1 VPRPRKNNAEYFSH
15 DKDMRND
22 ERMLAVRNKFQHV
35 GYSIWNMI
43 LEKLTN
49 AENFELKYD
58 NKSLELWSGDFQ
70 SVLGAEIKEIVEYFI
85 DLELLI
91 EEDGMIF
98 SPELKK
104 RLQPVLD
111 KRERAR
117 RDAEDQKRDDDG
129 QFATDNPD
137 DSDVPVA
144 ETPQSK
150 VKQSKTNNIKPTTSP
165 EAEELTV
172 FLFQKIHE
180 VNPAFRFD
188 ESVMKRKI
196 ATSAGDIDKML
207 RIDKRTRDQI
217 MVVIDYVFGGEINGR
232 TFPGDTFWQTNI
244 ESGLKLRKHFV
255 RLVGKIGVDVKKEEE
270 SKGLSIRQ

>member
-1 VPRPRKNNAEYFSH
+1 MAKKLPSFPFYAQDFLSSLDVQMMSAEEVGAYILLLANSWIQPKQCFLPNEKKALGFLGKIPE
-15 DKDMRND
+15 DKWETIGKKIMKKFVVEGD
-22 ERMLAVRNKFQHV
+22 EIYNERLL
-35 GYSIWNMI
+35 
-43 LEKLTN
+43 LEKT
-49 AENFELKYD
+49 KYEKFCEKQQ
-58 NKSLELWSGDFQ
+58 NNG
-70 SVLGAEIKEIVEYFI
+70 
-85 DLELLI
+85 
-91 EEDGMIF
+91 
-98 SPELKK
+98 KK
-104 RLQPVLD
+104 GGRPP
-111 KRERAR
+111 KP
-117 RDAEDQKRDDDG
+117 
-129 QFATDNPD
+129 TDNPVVN
-137 DSDVPVA
+137 SG
-144 ETPQSK
+144 
-150 VKQSKTNNIKPTTSP
+150 KPNGKPKKSLSPSPSPSPSTTTTSP

-255 RLVGKIGVDVKKEEE
+255 KLVGKIGVDVKKEEE